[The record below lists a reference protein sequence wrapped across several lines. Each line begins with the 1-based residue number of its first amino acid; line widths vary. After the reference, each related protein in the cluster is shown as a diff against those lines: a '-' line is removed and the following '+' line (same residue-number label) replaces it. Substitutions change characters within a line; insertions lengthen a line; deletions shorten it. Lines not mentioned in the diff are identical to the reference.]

1 MFESLPAVIDGLRGS
16 GDAAALVDAA
26 VDWGK
31 TGAACEAQR
40 LSIIAEFAALWLDQA
55 GEDTSLW
62 AVDEEDNVVAQIGIA
77 FGVSARW
84 ALGDL
89 EIGAAMR
96 ERFPRLA
103 ALFLRGEISA
113 KVMATVVDRT
123 VLVCDEKALA
133 LIDAACVAAATTCGW
148 SGLSYYKLKN
158 AIDVWV
164 EHYDPGAVRRVR
176 DTLRGRSFTV
186 GDSNDKTG
194 TTAVYGR
201 LSTPGAALLGGRL
214 RTMAKGVCK
223 DDPRTLDQRMA
234 DSLEALAA
242 DSNRL
247 MCLCGS
253 PTCPAAADDGVGS
266 RFVVHLYAEAAAV
279 DAQPDPFIH
288 GDGPAPDDEPAA
300 AAQAGRAGQAAPDG
314 EAAQTEAAHQAE
326 GAEGEDAAEP
336 PGAPSAPRQC
346 PAPADAGGAPD
357 SEAAEAAEEDKVTG
371 AGGDAADCDAAEAT
385 DGVKATGPAG
395 EDAAVDA
402 APAADS
408 DGAAGGSETA
418 PAETASSA
426 TAPRPPRPV
435 GIIPG
440 VGIVPTPLLAALIAA
455 GAAVRPIKAPTV
467 DRDRGYRISTTNR
480 EFVQARDLMCRFP
493 GCDRPI
499 YHADL
504 DHTIAW
510 GEDGGP
516 THASNLKGYCR
527 HHHLLKTFHDGWS
540 EVQKPDGTIILTTP
554 TGHTYTSI
562 PTSGLLFPTVNTTS
576 APIPPGTPAP
586 RAPKPRAPDRTAK
599 MPKRQ
604 RTKAKDRAYRIA
616 AERALNDAHVA
627 ERNRPPDF

>member
-133 LIDAACVAAATTCGW
+133 LIDAACVEAATTCGW
-148 SGLSYYKLKN
+148 SGLSYYTLKN

-176 DTLRGRSFTV
+176 DKLRGRSFTV

-214 RTMAKGVCK
+214 RKMAKGVCK

-247 MCLCGS
+247 KCLCGS
-253 PTCPAAADDGVGS
+253 PTCPATADDGVAS
-266 RFVVHLYAEAAAV
+266 RFVVHLYAEPAAV
-279 DAQPDPFIH
+279 DAQPDPLIH
-288 GDGPAPDDEPAA
+288 GEGLSPDDEPAA
-300 AAQAGRAGQAAPDG
+300 GHAGQAATDG
-314 EAAQTEAAHQAE
+314 EAAQTEAAAQTKGDA
-326 GAEGEDAAEP
+326 AAEP
-336 PGAPSAPRQC
+336 PAPPSAPRHC
-346 PAPADAGGAPD
+346 PAPTDAGGAPD
-357 SEAAEAAEEDKVTG
+357 SAAAEAAEEDK
-371 AGGDAADCDAAEAT
+371 ADSAEAADNDETASTGEAP
-385 DGVKATGPAG
+385 GS
-395 EDAAVDA
+395 ER
-402 APAADS
+402 PAA
-408 DGAAGGSETA
+408 T
-418 PAETASSA
+418 PAETASPA
-426 TAPRPPRPV
+426 TPPKPPRPV

-440 VGIVPTPLLAALIAA
+440 VGIVPTPLLAALIAN
-455 GAAVRPIKAPTV
+455 GATLRPIKAPTV
-467 DRDRGYRISTTNR
+467 DPDSGYRICTTNR

-499 YHADL
+499 HDGDL

-510 GEDGGP
+510 GDDGGP

-540 EVQKPDGTIILTTP
+540 EIQKPDGTIVLTTP

-562 PTSGLLFPTVNTTS
+562 PTSRLLFPTVNTTS
-576 APIPPGTPAP
+576 APIPPGKPTP
-586 RAPKPRAPDRTAK
+586 RGPDKTAK
-599 MPKRQ
+599 MPKRK

-627 ERNRPPDF
+627 DRNEEAPF

>member
-31 TGAACEAQR
+31 VCAAAEAQR

-62 AVDEEDNVVAQIGIA
+62 AVDEEDVVVAQIGIA

-123 VLVCDEKALA
+123 VLVCDEQALA

-164 EHYDPGAVRRVR
+164 ERYDPGAVRRVR

-214 RTMAKGVCK
+214 RKMARGVCK

-247 MCLCGS
+247 KCLCGS
-253 PTCPAAADDGVGS
+253 PTCPAAADDGVAS

-279 DAQPDPFIH
+279 DAQPDPLIH

-300 AAQAGRAGQAAPDG
+300 AA
-314 EAAQTEAAHQAE
+314 AQPEQPQDTKPV
-326 GAEGEDAAEP
+326 P
-336 PGAPSAPRQC
+336 PSTPRRC

-357 SEAAEAAEEDKVTG
+357 SEAAEAAEEDK
-371 AGGDAADCDAAEAT
+371 ADSAEAAHN
-385 DGVKATGPAG
+385 D
-395 EDAAVDA
+395 
-402 APAADS
+402 
-408 DGAAGGSETA
+408 
-418 PAETASSA
+418 ETASGGEAAGSEHATVTPAESA
-426 TAPRPPRPV
+426 SLAVGTVVRPV

-440 VGIVPTPLLAALIAA
+440 VGIVPTPLLAALIAH
-455 GAAVRPIKAPTV
+455 GATVRPIKAPTV
-467 DRDRGYRISTTNR
+467 DPDRGYRISTTNR

-510 GEDGGP
+510 GDDGGP

-540 EVQKPDGTIILTTP
+540 ETQKPDGTIILTTP

-562 PTSGLLFPTVNTTS
+562 PTSRLLFPKVSTTS
-576 APIPPGTPAP
+576 APIAPGDPKP
-586 RAPKPRAPDRTAK
+586 RAPKPRAPDKTAK

-604 RTKAKDRAYRIA
+604 RTKVKDRAYRIA

-627 ERNRPPDF
+627 DRNQQAPF

>member
-31 TGAACEAQR
+31 VCAAAEAQR
-40 LSIIAEFAALWLDQA
+40 LSIIAEFAALWLAEA

-133 LIDAACVAAATTCGW
+133 LIDAACVEAATTCGW
-148 SGLSYYKLKN
+148 SGLSYYTLKN

-194 TTAVYGR
+194 TTSVYGR

-214 RTMAKGVCK
+214 RKMARGVCK

-247 MCLCGS
+247 KCLCGS
-253 PTCPAAADDGVGS
+253 PTCPATADDGVAS
-266 RFVVHLYAEAAAV
+266 RFVVHLYAEPAAV
-279 DAQPDPFIH
+279 QVQP
-288 GDGPAPDDEPAA
+288 GP
-300 AAQAGRAGQAAPDG
+300 
-314 EAAQTEAAHQAE
+314 
-326 GAEGEDAAEP
+326 
-336 PGAPSAPRQC
+336 
-346 PAPADAGGAPD
+346 
-357 SEAAEAAEEDKVTG
+357 
-371 AGGDAADCDAAEAT
+371 
-385 DGVKATGPAG
+385 
-395 EDAAVDA
+395 
-402 APAADS
+402 
-408 DGAAGGSETA
+408 
-418 PAETASSA
+418 
-426 TAPRPPRPV
+426 
-435 GIIPG
+435 
-440 VGIVPTPLLAALIAA
+440 
-455 GAAVRPIKAPTV
+455 
-467 DRDRGYRISTTNR
+467 
-480 EFVQARDLMCRFP
+480 
-493 GCDRPI
+493 
-499 YHADL
+499 
-504 DHTIAW
+504 
-510 GEDGGP
+510 
-516 THASNLKGYCR
+516 
-527 HHHLLKTFHDGWS
+527 
-540 EVQKPDGTIILTTP
+540 
-554 TGHTYTSI
+554 
-562 PTSGLLFPTVNTTS
+562 
-576 APIPPGTPAP
+576 
-586 RAPKPRAPDRTAK
+586 
-599 MPKRQ
+599 
-604 RTKAKDRAYRIA
+604 
-616 AERALNDAHVA
+616 
-627 ERNRPPDF
+627 

>member
-16 GDAAALVDAA
+16 TDAAALVDAA

-31 TGAACEAQR
+31 VCAAAEAQR
-40 LSIIAEFAALWLDQA
+40 LLIIAEFAALWLDQA

-123 VLVCDEKALA
+123 VLVCDEHALA

-186 GDSNDKTG
+186 GDTNDKTG

-214 RTMAKGVCK
+214 RKMAKTVCTN
-223 DDPRTLDQRMA
+223 DPRTLDQRMA

-247 MCLCGS
+247 KCLCGS
-253 PTCPAAADDGVGS
+253 PTCPATADDGVAS
-266 RFVVHLYAEAAAV
+266 RFVVHLYAEPAAV
-279 DAQPDPFIH
+279 DAQPDPLIH
-288 GDGPAPDDEPAA
+288 GEGLSPDDEPAA
-300 AAQAGRAGQAAPDG
+300 GQAGQAAPDG
-314 EAAQTEAAHQAE
+314 EAAQTEAAAQTK
-326 GAEGEDAAEP
+326 GDDAAEP

-346 PAPADAGGAPD
+346 PAPADAGAPD
-357 SEAAEAAEEDKVTG
+357 SEAAGAGEEDK
-371 AGGDAADCDAAEAT
+371 ADSAEAADNDETASTGEAATSER
-385 DGVKATGPAG
+385 
-395 EDAAVDA
+395 
-402 APAADS
+402 PAA
-408 DGAAGGSETA
+408 T
-418 PAETASSA
+418 PAETVTPA
-426 TAPRPPRPV
+426 TPPKPPRPV

-440 VGIVPTPLLAALIAA
+440 VGIVPTPLLAALIAN
-455 GAAVRPIKAPTV
+455 GATVRPIKAPTV
-467 DRDRGYRISTTNR
+467 EPDSGYRISTANR

-510 GEDGGP
+510 GDDGGP

-540 EVQKPDGTIILTTP
+540 EIQKPDGTIILTTP

-562 PTSGLLFPTVNTTS
+562 PTSRLLFPTVNTTS
-576 APIPPGTPAP
+576 APIEPGK
-586 RAPKPRAPDRTAK
+586 PKPRAPDKTAK

-627 ERNRPPDF
+627 ERNRTAEF

>member
-31 TGAACEAQR
+31 VCAAAEAQR
-40 LSIIAEFAALWLDQA
+40 LSIIAEFAALWLAEA

-123 VLVCDEKALA
+123 VLVCDEHALA
-133 LIDAACVAAATTCGW
+133 LIDAACVKAATTCGW

-214 RTMAKGVCK
+214 RKMARGVCK

-247 MCLCGS
+247 KCLCGS
-253 PTCPAAADDGVGS
+253 PTCPATADDGVAS
-266 RFVVHLYAEAAAV
+266 RFVVHLYAEPAAV
-279 DAQPDPFIH
+279 QVQPDPLIH
-288 GDGPAPDDEPAA
+288 GDGLCPDDEPTAA
-300 AAQAGRAGQAAPDG
+300 PKQARQLEPVETPAQAGHAGQAAPDG
-314 EAAQTEAAHQAE
+314 KSAQTEAADQAE
-326 GAEGEDAAEP
+326 GDHAAEP
-336 PGAPSAPRQC
+336 PAPPLAPRHC
-346 PAPADAGGAPD
+346 PAPADPGGAPD
-357 SEAAEAAEEDKVTG
+357 SAAAEAGEEDK
-371 AGGDAADCDAAEAT
+371 ADSAE
-385 DGVKATGPAG
+385 
-395 EDAAVDA
+395 
-402 APAADS
+402 AADS
-408 DGAAGGSETA
+408 DETASTGEAATSERPAAA
-418 PAETASSA
+418 PAETASPA
-426 TAPRPPRPV
+426 TAPKPPRPV

-440 VGIVPTPLLAALIAA
+440 VGIVPTPLLAALIAN
-455 GAAVRPIKAPTV
+455 GATVRPIKAPTV
-467 DRDRGYRISTTNR
+467 DPDSGYRIRTANR

-499 YHADL
+499 HDGDL

-510 GEDGGP
+510 GDEGGP

-562 PTSGLLFPTVNTTS
+562 PTSRLLFPTVNTTS
-576 APIPPGTPAP
+576 APIPPGKPT
-586 RAPKPRAPDRTAK
+586 PRAPDKSAK
-599 MPKRQ
+599 MPKRK

-627 ERNRPPDF
+627 EREQRPEF

>member
-16 GDAAALVDAA
+16 GDAAALVAAA
-26 VDWGK
+26 VGWGK
-31 TGAACEAQR
+31 FTAAGEAQR
-40 LSIIAEFAALWLDQA
+40 LSIIAEFAALWLDQV

-123 VLVCDEKALA
+123 VLVCDEHALA
-133 LIDAACVAAATTCGW
+133 LIDAACEAAATTCGW
-148 SGLSYYKLKN
+148 SGLSHYKLKN

-164 EHYDPGAVRRVR
+164 EHHDPGAVRRVR

-214 RTMAKGVCK
+214 RTMAKTVCK

-247 MCLCGS
+247 KCLCGS
-253 PTCPAAADDGVGS
+253 PTCPAAADDGVAS
-266 RFVVHLYAEAAAV
+266 RFVVHLYAEHAAV
-279 DAQPDPFIH
+279 NAQPDPLIH
-288 GDGPAPDDEPAA
+288 GAGLSPDDEPAA
-300 AAQAGRAGQAAPDG
+300 APEQ
-314 EAAQTEAAHQAE
+314 
-326 GAEGEDAAEP
+326 
-336 PGAPSAPRQC
+336 
-346 PAPADAGGAPD
+346 ADAV
-357 SEAAEAAEEDKVTG
+357 E
-371 AGGDAADCDAAEAT
+371 
-385 DGVKATGPAG
+385 
-395 EDAAVDA
+395 DA
-402 APAADS
+402 APAAHGD
-408 DGAAGGSETA
+408 T
-418 PAETASSA
+418 AETATPA
-426 TAPRPPRPV
+426 TPPTPLRPV

-440 VGIVPTPLLAALIAA
+440 VGIVPTPLLAALIAH
-455 GAAVRPIKAPTV
+455 GATVRPIKAPTV
-467 DRDRGYRISTTNR
+467 DPDRGYRISTANR
-480 EFVQARDLMCRFP
+480 ECVQARDLMCRFP

-510 GEDGGP
+510 GDDGGP
-516 THASNLKGYCR
+516 THASNLKGDCR

-540 EVQKPDGTIILTTP
+540 ETQKPDGTIILTTP

-562 PTSGLLFPTVNTTS
+562 PTSRLLFPTVNTTS
-576 APIPPGTPAP
+576 APIAPGTPTP
-586 RAPKPRAPDRTAK
+586 RAPKPRAPDKTAK

-627 ERNRPPDF
+627 ERTRAAPF

>member
-1 MFESLPAVIDGLRGS
+1 MFDSFPAVIDGLRGS

-31 TGAACEAQR
+31 VCAAAEAQR

-55 GEDTSLW
+55 GDDTSLW

-123 VLVCDEKALA
+123 VLVCDEHALA
-133 LIDAACVAAATTCGW
+133 LIDAACVEAATTCGW
-148 SGLSYYKLKN
+148 SALSHYKLKN

-164 EHYDPGAVRRVR
+164 EHHDPGAVRRVR
-176 DTLRGRSFTV
+176 NTLRGRSFTV
-186 GDSNDKTG
+186 GDSTDKTG

-201 LSTPGAALLGGRL
+201 LSSPGAALLGGRL
-214 RTMAKGVCK
+214 RTMAKTVCK

-247 MCLCGS
+247 KCLCGS
-253 PTCPAAADDGVGS
+253 PTCPAAADDGVAS
-266 RFVVHLYAEAAAV
+266 RFVVHLYAEPAAV
-279 DAQPDPFIH
+279 DAQPDPLIH
-288 GDGPAPDDEPAA
+288 GDGPAPAAEPT
-300 AAQAGRAGQAAPDG
+300 AAP
-314 EAAQTEAAHQAE
+314 EQAD
-326 GAEGEDAAEP
+326 AVEDAA
-336 PGAPSAPRQC
+336 
-346 PAPADAGGAPD
+346 D
-357 SEAAEAAEEDKVTG
+357 
-371 AGGDAADCDAAEAT
+371 
-385 DGVKATGPAG
+385 
-395 EDAAVDA
+395 DA

-408 DGAAGGSETA
+408 DVAAGGSEA
-418 PAETASSA
+418 ASAETFSPA
-426 TAPRPPRPV
+426 TAPKPPRPV

-440 VGIVPTPLLAALIAA
+440 VGIVPTPLLAALIAN
-455 GAAVRPIKAPTV
+455 GATVRPIKAPTV
-467 DRDRGYRISTTNR
+467 DPDRGYRISTTNR
-480 EFVQARDLMCRFP
+480 EFVQARDLGCRFP

-510 GEDGGP
+510 GDDGGP

-540 EVQKPDGTIILTTP
+540 ETQKPDGTIILTTP

-562 PTSGLLFPTVNTTS
+562 PTSRLLFPTVNTTS
-576 APIPPGTPAP
+576 APIPPGNPTPI
-586 RAPKPRAPDRTAK
+586 APKPRAPDKTAK

-627 ERNRPPDF
+627 EREQRPDF

>member
-1 MFESLPAVIDGLRGS
+1 MFENLPAVIDGLRGS

-31 TGAACEAQR
+31 VCAAAEAQR

-123 VLVCDEKALA
+123 VLVCDEHALA

-148 SGLSYYKLKN
+148 NGLSYYTLKN

-176 DTLRGRSFTV
+176 DKLRGRSFTV

-214 RTMAKGVCK
+214 RTMAKTVCTN
-223 DDPRTLDQRMA
+223 DPRTLDQRMA

-247 MCLCGS
+247 KCLCGS
-253 PTCPAAADDGVGS
+253 PTCPAAADDGVAS
-266 RFVVHLYAEAAAV
+266 RFVVHLYAEPAAV
-279 DAQPDPFIH
+279 DAQPDPLIH
-288 GDGPAPDDEPAA
+288 GAGLSPDDEPFLAA
-300 AAQAGRAGQAAPDG
+300 AKQPEPVEKAD
-314 EAAQTEAAHQAE
+314 QAE
-326 GAEGEDAAEP
+326 DAEP
-336 PGAPSAPRQC
+336 VSPSTPRHC
-346 PAPADAGGAPD
+346 PAPVTAP
-357 SEAAEAAEEDKVTG
+357 G

-395 EDAAVDA
+395 EDAADDA
-402 APAADS
+402 APAADN
-408 DGAAGGSETA
+408 DVAAGGSEPP
-418 PAETASSA
+418 PAETDSPA
-426 TAPRPPRPV
+426 TAPKPPRPV

-440 VGIVPTPLLAALIAA
+440 VGIVPTPLLAALIAH
-455 GAAVRPIKAPTV
+455 GASVRPIKAPTV
-467 DRDRGYRISTTNR
+467 DPDSGYRISTTNR

-493 GCDRPI
+493 GCDRPV

-510 GEDGGP
+510 GDDGGP

-562 PTSGLLFPTVNTTS
+562 PTSRLLFPTVNTTS
-576 APIPPGTPAP
+576 APIPPGKPTP

-599 MPKRQ
+599 MPKRK

-627 ERNRPPDF
+627 EREQRPDF

>member
-16 GDAAALVDAA
+16 TDAAALVDAA

-31 TGAACEAQR
+31 VCAAAEAQR

-123 VLVCDEKALA
+123 VLVCDEQALA
-133 LIDAACVAAATTCGW
+133 LIDAACVAAATVCGW

-164 EHYDPGAVRRVR
+164 ERYDPGAVRRVR

-214 RTMAKGVCK
+214 RKMAKTVCK

-247 MCLCGS
+247 KCLCGS
-253 PTCPAAADDGVGS
+253 PTCPAAADDGVAS
-266 RFVVHLYAEAAAV
+266 RFVVHLYAEPAAV
-279 DAQPDPFIH
+279 DAQPDPLIH
-288 GDGPAPDDEPAA
+288 GEGLAADDEPAGA
-300 AAQAGRAGQAAPDG
+300 AAQAAQPEQPEQPAQAGRAAQAAPEG
-314 EAAQTEAAHQAE
+314 EAAQTEAANQAE
-326 GAEGEDAAEP
+326 GDDAAEP
-336 PGAPSAPRQC
+336 PGAPSTPRQC

-357 SEAAEAAEEDKVTG
+357 SEAAGAGEEDEADSAENDDTASTGEAATSEH
-371 AGGDAADCDAAEAT
+371 AT
-385 DGVKATGPAG
+385 AT
-395 EDAAVDA
+395 
-402 APAADS
+402 
-408 DGAAGGSETA
+408 
-418 PAETASSA
+418 PAETASPA
-426 TAPRPPRPV
+426 APPKTRPV

-440 VGIVPTPLLAALIAA
+440 VGIVPTPLLAALIAR

-467 DRDRGYRISTTNR
+467 EPDSGYRISTANR
-480 EFVQARDLMCRFP
+480 EFVQARDLGCRFP

-510 GEDGGP
+510 GDDGGP

-540 EVQKPDGTIILTTP
+540 EIQKPHGTVILTTP

-562 PTSGLLFPTVNTTS
+562 PTSRLLFPNVNTTS
-576 APIPPGTPAP
+576 APIAPGD
-586 RAPKPRAPDRTAK
+586 PKPRAPDKTAK

-604 RTKAKDRAYRIA
+604 RPKAKDRAYRIA

>member
-16 GDAAALVDAA
+16 SDAAALVDAA

-31 TGAACEAQR
+31 DCAAAEAQR
-40 LSIIAEFAALWLDQA
+40 LSIIAEFAALWLHQA

-62 AVDEEDNVVAQIGIA
+62 AVDDEDNVVAQIGIA

-123 VLVCDEKALA
+123 VLVCDEHALA

-148 SGLSYYKLKN
+148 SGLSYYTLKN

-214 RTMAKGVCK
+214 RKMAKGVCTN
-223 DDPRTLDQRMA
+223 DPRTLDQRMA

-247 MCLCGS
+247 KCLCGS
-253 PTCPAAADDGVGS
+253 PTCPATADDGVAS
-266 RFVVHLYAEAAAV
+266 RFVVHLYAEPAAM

-288 GDGPAPDDEPAA
+288 GEGLSPDDEPAA
-300 AAQAGRAGQAAPDG
+300 QRADD
-314 EAAQTEAAHQAE
+314 T
-326 GAEGEDAAEP
+326 EP
-336 PGAPSAPRQC
+336 PAPPSAPRQS
-346 PAPADAGGAPD
+346 PGPADGGGAPD
-357 SEAAEAAEEDKVTG
+357 SGAAEAADEDKVTG
-371 AGGDAADCDAAEAT
+371 AEGDAADGDAAEAT
-385 DGVKATGPAG
+385 DGVKATGLAG

-408 DGAAGGSETA
+408 DVAAGGSEAA
-418 PAETASSA
+418 PTETASP
-426 TAPRPPRPV
+426 APSPVKAPRPV

-440 VGIVPTPLLAALIAA
+440 VGIVPTPLLAALIAN
-455 GAAVRPIKAPTV
+455 GATVRPIKAPTV
-467 DRDRGYRISTTNR
+467 DPDRGYRISTTNR

-499 YHADL
+499 YDADL

-562 PTSGLLFPTVNTTS
+562 PTSRLLFPTVNTTS
-576 APIPPGTPAP
+576 APIPPGTPKP
-586 RAPKPRAPDRTAK
+586 RAPKPRAPDKTAK
-599 MPKRQ
+599 MPKRK
-604 RTKAKDRAYRIA
+604 RPKAKDRAYRIA

>member
-16 GDAAALVDAA
+16 SDAAALVDAA

-31 TGAACEAQR
+31 VCAAAEAQR

-62 AVDEEDNVVAQIGIA
+62 AVDEEDAVVAQIGIA

-123 VLVCDEKALA
+123 VLVCDEHALA
-133 LIDAACVAAATTCGW
+133 LIDAACVEAATTCGW
-148 SGLSYYKLKN
+148 NGLSYYTLKN

-176 DTLRGRSFTV
+176 DKLRGRSFTV

-214 RTMAKGVCK
+214 RKMAKGVCTN
-223 DDPRTLDQRMA
+223 DPRTLDQRMA

-247 MCLCGS
+247 KCLCGS
-253 PTCPAAADDGVGS
+253 PTCPAAADDGVAS
-266 RFVVHLYAEAAAV
+266 RFVVHLYAEPAAM
-279 DAQPDPFIH
+279 DAQPDPLIH
-288 GDGPAPDDEPAA
+288 GEGLSPDDEPAA
-300 AAQAGRAGQAAPDG
+300 APEQAVQPQD
-314 EAAQTEAAHQAE
+314 
-326 GAEGEDAAEP
+326 AEP
-336 PGAPSAPRQC
+336 APPSTPRQC
-346 PAPADAGGAPD
+346 PAPD
-357 SEAAEAAEEDKVTG
+357 TTRG
-371 AGGDAADCDAAEAT
+371 AGGDAADCDAVEAT
-385 DGVKATGPAG
+385 DGVRATGPAG
-395 EDAAVDA
+395 EDAADDA
-402 APAADS
+402 APAAPGD
-408 DGAAGGSETA
+408 T
-418 PAETASSA
+418 AETASPA
-426 TAPRPPRPV
+426 TPSKPPRPV

-440 VGIVPTPLLAALIAA
+440 VGIVPTPLLAALIAH
-455 GAAVRPIKAPTV
+455 GATVRPIKAPTV
-467 DRDRGYRISTTNR
+467 DPDHGYRISTTNR

-499 YHADL
+499 HDGDL

-510 GEDGGP
+510 GDDGGP

-562 PTSGLLFPTVNTTS
+562 PTSRLLFPTVNTTS
-576 APIPPGTPAP
+576 APIPPGKPTPGT
-586 RAPKPRAPDRTAK
+586 PKPRAPARTAK
-599 MPKRQ
+599 MPKRK

-627 ERNRPPDF
+627 EREQRPDF

>member
-16 GDAAALVDAA
+16 SDAAALVDAA

-89 EIGAAMR
+89 EVGAAMR
-96 ERFPRLA
+96 ERFPGLA

-123 VLVCDEKALA
+123 VLVCDEHALA
-133 LIDAACVAAATTCGW
+133 LIDAACVAAATACGW

-186 GDSNDKTG
+186 GDSTDKTG

-214 RTMAKGVCK
+214 RTMARGVCK

-253 PTCPAAADDGVGS
+253 PTCPAAADDGVAS

-288 GDGPAPDDEPAA
+288 GEGLSPDDEPAA
-300 AAQAGRAGQAAPDG
+300 AAQAEQPQDTKPAPPSTPRHCPAPTNAG
-314 EAAQTEAAHQAE
+314 
-326 GAEGEDAAEP
+326 GEDAAT
-336 PGAPSAPRQC
+336 
-346 PAPADAGGAPD
+346 GGV
-357 SEAAEAAEEDKVTG
+357 S
-371 AGGDAADCDAAEAT
+371 
-385 DGVKATGPAG
+385 
-395 EDAAVDA
+395 DA

-408 DGAAGGSETA
+408 DVAAGGSETA
-418 PAETASSA
+418 PAETASPA

-440 VGIVPTPLLAALIAA
+440 VGIVPTPLLAALIAR
-455 GAAVRPIKAPTV
+455 GATVRPIKAPTV
-467 DRDRGYRISTTNR
+467 DPDRGYRISTTNR

-499 YHADL
+499 HDADL

-540 EVQKPDGTIILTTP
+540 EIQKPDGTIILTTP

-562 PTSGLLFPTVNTTS
+562 PTSRLLFPTVNTTS
-576 APIPPGTPAP
+576 APIPPGKPKP
-586 RAPKPRAPDRTAK
+586 RSPKPRAPDKTAK

-627 ERNRPPDF
+627 EREQRPDF

>member
-16 GDAAALVDAA
+16 SDAAALVDAA

-89 EIGAAMR
+89 EVGAAMR

-148 SGLSYYKLKN
+148 SGLSYYTLKN

-186 GDSNDKTG
+186 GDSSDKTG

-214 RTMAKGVCK
+214 RKMAKGVCK

-234 DSLEALAA
+234 DSMEALAA

-247 MCLCGS
+247 KCLCGS
-253 PTCPAAADDGVGS
+253 PTCPATADDGVAS
-266 RFVVHLYAEAAAV
+266 RFVVHLYAEPAAM
-279 DAQPDPFIH
+279 DAQPDPLIH
-288 GDGPAPDDEPAA
+288 GAGLASDDEPAA
-300 AAQAGRAGQAAPDG
+300 GPEQA
-314 EAAQTEAAHQAE
+314 
-326 GAEGEDAAEP
+326 
-336 PGAPSAPRQC
+336 
-346 PAPADAGGAPD
+346 
-357 SEAAEAAEEDKVTG
+357 
-371 AGGDAADCDAAEAT
+371 DAAD
-385 DGVKATGPAG
+385 
-395 EDAAVDA
+395 DA

-408 DGAAGGSETA
+408 DEDAGGEPSST
-418 PAETASSA
+418 ETASPA
-426 TAPRPPRPV
+426 APPKVRPV

-440 VGIVPTPLLAALIAA
+440 VGIVPTPLLAALIAN
-455 GAAVRPIKAPTV
+455 GATVRPIKAPTV
-467 DRDRGYRISTTNR
+467 DPDQGYRISTTNR

-499 YHADL
+499 HDGDL

-540 EVQKPDGTIILTTP
+540 EVQKPDGTITLTTP

-562 PTSGLLFPTVNTTS
+562 PTSRLLFPTVNTTS
-576 APIPPGTPAP
+576 APIAPGKPTP

-627 ERNRPPDF
+627 ERTSEAPF